1 MFRRQLSGS
10 LVALILIA
18 SSLAAC
24 AQPDTAPAQ
33 PETVPETQP
42 VEVTPTESGVVEP
55 DGSVQ
60 SGGGVSV
67 TTGTGVAYPA
77 QVGPGRVQKPKR
89 VKVSDM
95 CKPGTPEYSVREYE
109 QKIQKEMF
117 QNRQG
122 IFSELKD
129 KELIPTF
136 GPKFNWAL
144 LRYPVWPIA
153 MPINPPLSTNNIFV
167 LDEANK
173 IVALI
178 TDSDQLQKFF
188 TQHLNPVRNEHDAR
202 TALIVW
208 LRMQQEL
215 AQDGMF
221 QFSIPETSIRITKG
235 AAGSITAAGQSVV
248 APTGGNQGTLDSKI
262 VFGADGKLASTTNER
277 NIQEGMR
284 PICQSTKLLDKD
296 PIVRRMAEQ
305 DILLMGRSCK
315 FYLDEQRAKATP
327 ELQAA
332 IDAIWKRIEAGKR

>member
-1 MFRRQLSGS
+1 MIGRQLSGS

-24 AQPDTAPAQ
+24 AQPDQ
-33 PETVPETQP
+33 QP
-42 VEVTPTESGVVEP
+42 VEIAPTESGVVQP
-55 DGSVQ
+55 DGVQ
-60 SGGGVSV
+60 SG
-67 TTGTGVAYPA
+67 TTGMQAGVGVAQPA
-77 QVGPGRVQKPKR
+77 QAGPGQYQKPKQ

-95 CKPGTPEYSVREYE
+95 SKPGTPEYTVRQYE

-122 IFSELKD
+122 IFAELKD
-129 KELIPTF
+129 KEFLPAF
-136 GPKFNWAL
+136 GPKVTWVT

-153 MPINPPLSTNNIFV
+153 MPINPPLTTNNIFV
-167 LDEANK
+167 LDETNK
-173 IVALI
+173 MVGHI
-178 TDSDQLQKFF
+178 TDSTQLQTFF
-188 TQHLNPVRNEHDAR
+188 TQHLNPVRNEQDAK
-202 TALIVW
+202 TALVLW

-221 QFSIPETSIRITKG
+221 QFNIPQTSLRITRQG
-235 AAGSITAAGQSVV
+235 DGRITASGQSVV
-248 APTGGNQGTLDSKI
+248 APNGGNQGSLDSKL
-262 VFGADGKLASTTNER
+262 VFSPEGKLASATNEK
-277 NIQEGMR
+277 NLQEGMR